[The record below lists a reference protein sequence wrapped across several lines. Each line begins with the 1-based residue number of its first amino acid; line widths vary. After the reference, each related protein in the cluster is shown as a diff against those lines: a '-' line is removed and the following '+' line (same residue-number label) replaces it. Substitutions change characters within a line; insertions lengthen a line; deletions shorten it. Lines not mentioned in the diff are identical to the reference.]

1 MEKILVIAYYFP
13 PCRGVASYRPESWKR
28 DFPKHG
34 LSPTF
39 ITRHWTGTENVW
51 TDYLKDLIVDEKM
64 TSCENSVTINLPYKR
79 NKYLVF
85 AEKKWVRDLYL
96 DKFIYFSSAILGNYQ
111 LDVDAYNCFKEYVF
125 KHLESNKY
133 KLVIVTSPPLN
144 VIKLAYE
151 INKKFQIP
159 FVVDFQDSWNNLMLA
174 DNYNPGL
181 KEKFYNKV
189 KEFYLKKWLTPA
201 LFTTTVTPAISNF
214 IKKVSNKP
222 IEIITNGYDKDAYGL
237 NETKTSDLFFN
248 VSVMGTVH
256 PMQDISIMLSG
267 LNLFLKDKD
276 PKKVKL
282 NFIGID
288 AVPEMANEVRN
299 SIPHNFLF
307 TSSRVSMEQ
316 SVNLTLAANVLLFPS
331 YKGYKGY
338 YTAKIFEYLGAK
350 KNILMVPGNN
360 DIVDELILKT
370 QSGKIANSENEFSDI
385 LNNWYKEWESTGI
398 LKFNG
403 INEDIEF
410 YSREN
415 QNKMFC
421 ELISKM
427 ILKND

>member
-1 MEKILVIAYYFP
+1 MKKILVIAYYYP
-13 PCRGVASYRPESWKR
+13 PCRGVASFRPQSWTN

-34 LSPTF
+34 FSPTV
-39 ITRHWTGTENVW
+39 ITRHWNGNENVW
-51 TDYLKDLIVDEKM
+51 TDYLKDLIIDEKI
-64 TSCENSVTINLPYKR
+64 TVGENSTTINLPFKR

-85 AEKKWVRDLYL
+85 AEKKWVRKIYL
-96 DKFIYFSSAILGNYQ
+96 DKFIYLLSALTGNFQ
-111 LDVDAYNCFKEYVF
+111 LDVDGYNCFKEYVF

-144 VIKLAYE
+144 IIKLAFK
-151 INKKFQIP
+151 INKKYQIP
-159 FVVDFQDSWNNLMLA
+159 FIVDFQDSWNNEMLI

-181 KEKFYNKV
+181 KEKFYNFL
-189 KEFYLKKWLTPA
+189 KEFYLKKWLSPV

-214 IKKVSNKP
+214 VKKVSNKP
-222 IEIITNGYDKDAYGL
+222 CEIITNGFDKESYAL
-237 NETKTSDLFFN
+237 NKTMPSDLFFN

-256 PMQDISIMLSG
+256 PMQDISIMLNG
-267 LNLFLKDKD
+267 LILFLKDKD
-276 PKKVKL
+276 PQKVKL

-288 AVPEMANEVRN
+288 AVPEMANKVKN
-299 SIPHNFLF
+299 IIPHSFLY
-307 TSSRVSMEQ
+307 TSSRVSMEE

-338 YTAKIFEYLGAK
+338 YTAKIFEYLGAR

-370 QSGKIANSENEFSDI
+370 QSGKIANSGYEFSEI
-385 LNNWYKEWESTGI
+385 LNNWYKEWQSKGT

-403 INEDIEF
+403 INENIEF

-415 QNKMFC
+415 QNQIFC
-421 ELISKM
+421 ELVNKM
-427 ILKND
+427 I